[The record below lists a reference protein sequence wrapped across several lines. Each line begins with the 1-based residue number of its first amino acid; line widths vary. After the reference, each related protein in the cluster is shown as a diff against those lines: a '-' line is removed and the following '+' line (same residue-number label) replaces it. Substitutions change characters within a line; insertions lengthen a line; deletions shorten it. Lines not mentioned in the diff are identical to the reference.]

1 MVDTYG
7 NIPAV
12 DSVTTV
18 TDESN
23 LGTALKQYTDVT
35 FEGDATISSK
45 LEIPAG
51 ATLNVKGDLT
61 ANAAI
66 VGNGTLNVAGNI
78 SDTSKV
84 STQLESTKT
93 GETVSVSGGVV
104 LGDVPAMSA
113 PVALCTPAIRLR
125 ARLSFRLPFLWM
137 R

>member
-1 MVDTYG
+1 M
-7 NIPAV
+7 
-12 DSVTTV
+12 
-18 TDESN
+18 
-23 LGTALKQYTDVT
+23 T
-35 FEGDATISSK
+35 FEGNATISSK

-66 VGNGTLNVAGNI
+66 VGNGTLNVTGNI

-104 LGDVPAMSA
+104 LGDVTGNVGSGSA
-113 PVALCTPAIRLR
+113 LSPAIRLR
-125 ARLSFRLPFLWM
+125 ARLSFRLPFLRM

>member
-1 MVDTYG
+1 M
-7 NIPAV
+7 
-12 DSVTTV
+12 
-18 TDESN
+18 
-23 LGTALKQYTDVT
+23 T
-35 FEGDATISSK
+35 FEGNATISSK

-66 VGNGTLNVAGNI
+66 VGNGTLNVTGNI
-78 SDTSKV
+78 SNTSKV

-104 LGDVPAMSA
+104 LGDVTGNVGSGN
-113 PVALCTPAIRLR
+113 ALYSGDQVKGKVIVQIPSLR
-125 ARLSFRLPFLWM
+125 M